1 MKAYFLFKQS
11 KLFFGTCITFPNNR
25 NDVHFVMKS
34 PHELHIYRPQ
44 AMPRRSNEV
53 KAGMNPGVRKVDP
66 VHLCFCL

>member
-11 KLFFGTCITFPNNR
+11 KLLFGTCITLPNNR

-34 PHELHIYRPQ
+34 PHELNIYGPEPMLRWCD
-44 AMPRRSNEV
+44 EV
-53 KAGMNPGVRKVDP
+53 KAGVNPGVRQVDP